1 MSIFVSFLLQFCFTR
16 FHETQVTNCL
26 TGNYKKTLNFALQ
39 RYYAI
44 VSDGKR

>member
-1 MSIFVSFLLQFCFTR
+1 MSIFASFLLQFCFTR
-16 FHETQVTNCL
+16 FRKVQATNCL
-26 TGNYKKTLNFALQ
+26 TDSYKKTLNFALQ